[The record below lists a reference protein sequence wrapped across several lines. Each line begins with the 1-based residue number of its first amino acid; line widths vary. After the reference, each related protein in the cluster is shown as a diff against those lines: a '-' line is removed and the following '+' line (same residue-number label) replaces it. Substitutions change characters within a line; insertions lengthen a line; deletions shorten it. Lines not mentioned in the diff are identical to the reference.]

1 MVVVKKGSVD
11 GGWSWKAVIAG
22 VVVMV
27 VTVVK
32 AAPLRR
38 PPAQSVWW
46 VSGCCDGGVMVSR
59 PPVTFFTVQGCE
71 AHPYPDT
78 TETTR

>member
-1 MVVVKKGSVD
+1 MEGGDSGGGGDGCD
-11 GGWSWKAVIAG
+11 GGEGGSIATTSGAVRLVG
-22 VVVMV
+22 
-27 VTVVK
+27 
-32 AAPLRR
+32 
-38 PPAQSVWW
+38 
-46 VSGCCDGGVMVSR
+46 SGFCDGGVVAWR